1 MLGGTSGEG
10 VQWTVDDLDGGGGL
24 MANKNKSLVSES
36 DGNVFVGTNLRWVTR
51 GGSVQFGSGTKLFEK
66 VFSQEFRNL
75 KFYFKNSR
83 FSIFLKSIVPAV
95 FNFFLNP
102 SFPPEIGLN
111 FLKWRVATVLTGF

>member
-24 MANKNKSLVSES
+24 MANKNKSLASES
-36 DGNVFVGTNLRWVTR
+36 DGDVFVGTNLCWVTR

-75 KFYFKNSR
+75 KLYFKNSR
-83 FSIFLKSIVPAV
+83 FSIFLKSIVPAR
-95 FNFFLNP
+95 
-102 SFPPEIGLN
+102 
-111 FLKWRVATVLTGF
+111 K